1 MRVRKT
7 LSGVSLAAV
16 LLLGGVACASGG
28 GGSGGGDAGVLD
40 PSGSTSSASAAGTVA
55 SPAATT
61 GGAAT
66 SGLRSFAFPAGVEV
80 QFQTPLPASGTQR
93 AAMIGYENYVD
104 SLWYAVSSQGA
115 DTAYRQYMGG
125 NALTFA
131 NSLISEF
138 RTSDYKLSGTVV
150 YFDISVPQV
159 FYGASAVVES
169 CVDASGLNMVNAT
182 TGKIAGTVFDSSY
195 QHYQEQAA
203 AAKSTAGYWTVSHTE
218 NFPASGGDS
227 AGDCI

>member
-1 MRVRKT
+1 MST
-7 LSGVSLAAV
+7 SGTSAGAVTIAVDQLAT
-16 LLLGGVACASGG
+16 
-28 GGSGGGDAGVLD
+28 
-40 PSGSTSSASAAGTVA
+40 GSTQISAGTVA

-159 FYGASAVVES
+159 FYGAGAVVQS
-169 CVDASGLNMVNAT
+169 CVDASGLNIVNAK
-182 TGKIAGTVFDSSY
+182 TGKTTGTVFDSSY

>member
-1 MRVRKT
+1 MRKT
-7 LSGVSLAAV
+7 LTGVSVAV
-16 LLLGGVACASGG
+16 FLVLGAVAC
-28 GGSGGGDAGVLD
+28 GSGGGNGGDSGVLD
-40 PSGSTSSASAAGTVA
+40 PSGATSSANAAGTVA

-61 GGAAT
+61 SGSP
-66 SGLRSFAFPAGVEV
+66 SGLRSFAFPAGFQV

-104 SLWYAVSSQGA
+104 SLWDAVASRGA
-115 DTAYRQYMGG
+115 DTEYRQYMGG

-138 RTSDYKLSGTVV
+138 KNGDDKLSGTVV

-159 FYGASAVVES
+159 FYGAGAVVQS
-169 CVDASGLNMVNAT
+169 CVDASGLNIVDAK
-182 TGKIAGTVFDSSY
+182 TGKTTGTVFDSSY

-203 AAKSTAGYWTVSHTE
+203 AAKSKAGSWTVSHTE
-218 NFPASGGDS
+218 NFPVSSGGS